1 MGLIPRYI
9 PTDFLDIISRIPIS
23 FGYTDME
30 SAVLGVMYS
39 LIAVVPLF
47 EASHVIGLV
56 GLFKQNKVFLWIVSI
71 YLITPTNFRFRFFS
85 FKIFYTK
92 ESFMLNNFFV
102 VYHKCV
108 RLLHQ
113 RFGLLDIFFGNC
125 SFRKCFFTF

>member
-9 PTDFLDIISRIPIS
+9 PTDFFDIISRTQIS
-23 FGYTDME
+23 FGSTDME

-56 GLFKQNKVFLWIVSI
+56 GLFKQNKVFFMDCK
-71 YLITPTNFRFRFFS
+71 YLSYYTNDFRLRFFS
-85 FKIFYTK
+85 LKIFYTK
-92 ESFMLNNFFV
+92 ESFKLDIFFV
-102 VYHKCV
+102 VYHMCV

-113 RFGLLDIFFGNC
+113 RFGLLNIFFGNC
-125 SFRKCFFTF
+125 TFRKCFFTF

>member
-71 YLITPTNFRFRFFS
+71 YLITPT
-85 FKIFYTK
+85 IFD
-92 ESFMLNNFFV
+92 FV
-102 VYHKCV
+102 FLVKDFLYQGKFYV
-108 RLLHQ
+108 
-113 RFGLLDIFFGNC
+113 
-125 SFRKCFFTF
+125 